1 MTAAIFGLLGV
12 IVGGVLNALMAAWLE
27 ARRARAEVRS
37 ACRLLHTEFLRA
49 KVVLSDLST
58 GAVRDE
64 ELRPADWG
72 HKPADWGQ
80 FRGILA
86 TTLRPDEWSP
96 VARGLLAIETADF
109 LAGTDLERARTNARG
124 LERWVD
130 GALDVLAKRGDIPP
144 DWFQS

>member
-27 ARRARAEVRS
+27 RRRARAEVRS

-64 ELRPADWG
+64 ELKPADWG
-72 HKPADWGQ
+72 RKPADWGQ

-86 TTLRPDEWSP
+86 TTLRPDEWGH
-96 VARGLLAIETADF
+96 VASGLLAIETADF
-109 LAGTDLERARTNARG
+109 LTSTDVGRARTLAPAMEGKLDGGACRAGEAR
-124 LERWVD
+124 
-130 GALDVLAKRGDIPP
+130 
-144 DWFQS
+144 